1 MARNRTGVSSCP
13 GKSIRKFSVL
23 HSSLV
28 ESILLLRYCRFAAF
42 LYTPEGKVV
51 TERVW
56 EETLAEL
63 EFAGVRPILESMK
76 A

>member
-1 MARNRTGVSSCP
+1 VFPHVLEDPSVSSP
-13 GKSIRKFSVL
+13 FSIL
-23 HSSLV
+23 PLV
-28 ESILLLRYCRFAAF
+28 ESLLLLRLGRFAAF

-51 TERVW
+51 IERVW

-63 EFAGVRPILESMK
+63 EFAGVRPILESMR

>member
-1 MARNRTGVSSCP
+1 MFPHELEDPPVSFCGSLCP
-13 GKSIRKFSVL
+13 FW
-23 HSSLV
+23 SLAKGNLQ
-28 ESILLLRYCRFAAF
+28 IAAF

-51 TERVW
+51 AQRAW

-63 EFAGVRPILESMK
+63 TFAGVHTILESMK